1 MYDLSIPAQSM
12 TPELR
17 DFVGSGSCFILNE
30 GQGLLPQMNSGG
42 RCKVYAALKR
52 PIDWVD
58 KHSLPDGEKRKWIA
72 ELFRGWCDGFAE
84 KLIMAAEEDS
94 VVARRIYGFQPDLKW
109 ESGLTGVTVIGKRLL
124 LLYPGCKLIFQATRH
139 TLCPHQGKV
148 SIKVC
153 RAEFFAIQ
161 CSSSGLADAMYLSRA
176 LISALNETA
185 ASSKHVDHEKLRTTL
200 RTFEEEMM
208 DRVKEEMGVSY
219 DMTERFYAP
228 DAARGFAEFFKEMA
242 GGE

>member
-17 DFVGSGSCFILNE
+17 DFIGSGSCFILNE

-58 KHSLPDGEKRKWIA
+58 KHPLPDGEKRKWIA
-72 ELFRGWCDGFAE
+72 GMFCEWCDGLAE

-109 ESGLTGVTVIGKRLL
+109 ESGLTGITVIGKRLL
-124 LLYPGCKLIFQATRH
+124 LHYPGCKLIFQATRH
-139 TLCPHQGKV
+139 TPCLHQGKV

-153 RAEFFAIQ
+153 RA
-161 CSSSGLADAMYLSRA
+161 D
-176 LISALNETA
+176 
-185 ASSKHVDHEKLRTTL
+185 
-200 RTFEEEMM
+200 
-208 DRVKEEMGVSY
+208 
-219 DMTERFYAP
+219 FYAV
-228 DAARGFAEFFKEMA
+228 
-242 GGE
+242 